1 MKRVLLGIEAVVLLV
16 LGGVGALLYPPE
28 SEANPT
34 IAWTPP
40 SLSLMVGAGQST
52 AVEVTFTP
60 SQNAKN
66 VSLWVVPE
74 LAPYVSVSP
83 SSFASVEKGVN
94 YTVTVTASATSTAPL
109 GLHEGTLH
117 LKQGKK
123 TLAEPL
129 PIGVEV
135 VWPMFL
141 SEELGFALQYPPGW
155 VVSEDEDDDSN
166 TFHILK
172 PGFDPPQISALTITR
187 TRNLNSEMLPIS
199 EWFAL
204 YPGTHFAP
212 EPLEEEYML
221 LGGKEAVR
229 IVVSFFHAEREHIYI
244 SDGPDIIEVSFS
256 RWEGLVT
263 DYDNIVQSI
272 SFYE

>member
-1 MKRVLLGIEAVVLLV
+1 MERVLLGIGAVVLLV

-34 IAWTPP
+34 IAWKPP

-52 AVEVTFTP
+52 AVEATFTP
-60 SQNAKN
+60 SANASG
-66 VSLWVVPE
+66 VTVEVVPE

-94 YTVTVTASATSTAPL
+94 YAVTVTASATSTAPL

-123 TLAEPL
+123 TLAKPL

-135 VWPMFL
+135 VWPTFL

-155 VVSEDEDDDSN
+155 YFASEDED
-166 TFHILK
+166 TVEATA
-172 PGFDPPQISALTITR
+172 P
-187 TRNLNSEMLPIS
+187 ELPIKFQIFRHVGANPEFLPIE
-199 EWFAL
+199 EWADSFFSINGIPA
-204 YPGTHFAP
+204 
-212 EPLEEEYML
+212 EERESL
-221 LGGKEAVR
+221 LVGDRETVR
-229 IVVSFFHAEREHIYI
+229 IVVHHMFSVDAVHIYI
-244 SDGPDIIEVSFS
+244 ADNPDVIEINYSLYDA
-256 RWEGLVT
+256 GLVP
-263 DYDNIVQSI
+263 DYEAIVQTI
-272 SFYE
+272 SFTD